1 MSSPGQAPEL
11 ESLRLQVADLARE
24 LAARDQS
31 MQIQQQSLEHAVED
45 LRAQSDLLQAIME
58 GTAADTGDEFFASL
72 ATHLTASLHMQ
83 YVVIGEIVDGGSA
96 TIRTLAVASGG
107 ALLNNFEYE
116 LAQAPCR
123 TALTESFWCYDAGVQ
138 ALFPH
143 FPPLATL
150 GVESHSGVSIRNKQG
165 DAVGLI
171 VVMDTKPMTNRARL
185 QALLHVFAPRVAAEL
200 QRKHIE
206 TALHEQTQ
214 RLAHAQ
220 ALAHLGSWDWEIGS
234 GRMEWSDEQ
243 FRIFG
248 HEPGVAVTTHE
259 AFLAAVLPD
268 DHGRVS
274 AAMNATLVGQ
284 APFDLECRLVGPTGD
299 VRVIHARGEVHRDAT
314 GQPIR
319 MNGTVLDI
327 TERKQAEEAVR
338 QIADRLSLA
347 TRAGGVGVWDW
358 DLVRNV
364 LTWDDQMFA
373 LYGVTRDCFSGTYEA
388 WKAGVLPE
396 DVQQADAEVQMALRG
411 EKEFDAEFRVRWPN
425 GTIRNIRA
433 LTTVQR
439 DASGRPL
446 RMIGMN
452 WDITDR
458 KRMEEALRQREQ
470 DLRAAIE
477 ERERISQDLH
487 DGIFQSLFAVG
498 LGLEASKSA
507 GSLRNRKA
515 ADLSLDRAI
524 HQLNRV
530 IREIRSFIE
539 GLNSDPLQ
547 GRDLP
552 TALRHMV
559 TSLTQNQLVRVHL
572 AVEERAARAVS
583 AEQSLH
589 LFHVIQEAM
598 SNCIRHGRAQEAT
611 VSLKLLK
618 QGVRLSIRDN
628 GSGFNPD
635 AVKGTGHGL
644 INMAAR
650 AQKIGGR
657 FTVSSKVNAG
667 TRVVFD
673 LPKDASYV
681 RH

>member
-1 MSSPGQAPEL
+1 ML
-11 ESLRLQVADLARE
+11 
-24 LAARDQS
+24 
-31 MQIQQQSLEHAVED
+31 
-45 LRAQSDLLQAIME
+45 
-58 GTAADTGDEFFASL
+58 
-72 ATHLTASLHMQ
+72 
-83 YVVIGEIVDGGSA
+83 
-96 TIRTLAVASGG
+96 
-107 ALLNNFEYE
+107 
-116 LAQAPCR
+116 
-123 TALTESFWCYDAGVQ
+123 
-138 ALFPH
+138 
-143 FPPLATL
+143 
-150 GVESHSGVSIRNKQG
+150 
-165 DAVGLI
+165 
-171 VVMDTKPMTNRARL
+171 
-185 QALLHVFAPRVAAEL
+185 
-200 QRKHIE
+200 
-206 TALHEQTQ
+206 
-214 RLAHAQ
+214 
-220 ALAHLGSWDWEIGS
+220 
-234 GRMEWSDEQ
+234 
-243 FRIFG
+243 
-248 HEPGVAVTTHE
+248 
-259 AFLAAVLPD
+259 
-268 DHGRVS
+268 
-274 AAMNATLVGQ
+274 
-284 APFDLECRLVGPTGD
+284 
-299 VRVIHARGEVHRDAT
+299 
-314 GQPIR
+314 
-319 MNGTVLDI
+319 
-327 TERKQAEEAVR
+327 
-338 QIADRLSLA
+338 
-347 TRAGGVGVWDW
+347 
-358 DLVRNV
+358 
-364 LTWDDQMFA
+364 
-373 LYGVTRDCFSGTYEA
+373 
-388 WKAGVLPE
+388 
-396 DVQQADAEVQMALRG
+396 
-411 EKEFDAEFRVRWPN
+411 WPN

-487 DGIFQSLFAVG
+487 DGILQSLFAVG